1 MKIGSYEYLKISYTK
16 TFKRFVCYLN
26 MPSKPI
32 KRKAPIPSIKYVKRR
47 KNAPV
52 LYAGRKTP
60 FKVIF
65 ERFKAL
71 QRKYGSEVADSY
83 LKDYMYSKPPVV
95 FGSHGQLIFKEYL
108 EGNKRIASCQSVFV
122 KDFYRNRG
130 LATRLYKR
138 LEDLARKKGFDE
150 LRVYLVNNIEQQE
163 HILQKLG
170 WKFRRADENGKSYYK
185 TLTT

>member
-1 MKIGSYEYLKISYTK
+1 MNMCSYVFILFSFSIALKDLLYYFNIPY
-16 TFKRFVCYLN
+16 
-26 MPSKPI
+26 KPI
-32 KRKAPIPSIKYVKRR
+32 KRKAPIPSIKYFKGRGS
-47 KNAPV
+47 NV

-71 QRKYGSEVADSY
+71 QRKYGSAVADSY
-83 LKDYMYSKPPVV
+83 LSDYMYYKPAPV
-95 FGSHGQLIFKEYL
+95 FGSHGQLLFKKFIEHGRKIL
-108 EGNKRIASCQSVFV
+108 SCESVFV

-130 LATRLYKR
+130 LATRLYAR
-138 LEDLARKKGFDE
+138 LEELARKKGFNE

-170 WKFRRADENGKSYYK
+170 WKFWRFDENGKSYYK